1 MKLIRATRHRLRFS
15 LAPQEKQ
22 VLCDVLHLYPR
33 VPATHHRVTRGAPSE
48 AAKESQHL
56 LDDALAE
63 QRREH
68 KKQIGQLLHH
78 PERFETNVKGEVK
91 LSLLRTEAEWLL
103 QILNDI
109 RVGSWLN
116 LGSPEDIH
124 HLADETSGADFW
136 AMEIAGFF
144 QSELLEALNPE
155 T

>member
-1 MKLIRATRHRLRFS
+1 MKLIRATRLRLRFS
-15 LAPQEKQ
+15 LSPQEKQ
-22 VLCDVLHLYPR
+22 VLTDVLHLYPR
-33 VPATHHRVTRGAPSE
+33 VPATHHRVTKSAPTD
-48 AAKESQHL
+48 ATKESQHL
-56 LDDALAE
+56 LDEALAE

-68 KKQIGQLLHH
+68 KKQIVNLLHH
-78 PERFETNVKGEVK
+78 PERFETSAKGEIK
-91 LSLLRTEAEWLL
+91 LTLLRAEADWLL

-124 HLADETSGADFW
+124 RPADDTASADFW

-144 QSELLEALNPE
+144 QSQLLEALNPE